1 MARTLDRT
9 ARLWVIEMLVEAN
22 PDRWEPT
29 FGCGFTREG
38 ARHEVL
44 RWREENR
51 VRQVPC
57 QGVCTLCVMRP

>member
-29 FGCGFTREG
+29 VGCGLTREE

-44 RWREENR
+44 RWREENLSDKFR
-51 VRQVPC
+51 VREYV
-57 QGVCTLCVMRP
+57 RYA